1 MSLQELELP
10 GFRFHPT
17 AEELINFYLKRI
29 IKDKK
34 LDYNVIAFVNI
45 YLHDPWELPVGLA
58 RIGEREWYFFVPINR
73 KHGPKGKPN
82 RTTRNGFWKA
92 TGSDCQIRSTLDPKK
107 VIGLKKTLVFYV
119 GRAPKGCRTDWVMN
133 EYRLPDGHP
142 LPKDHDIVL
151 CKVYRKATSFK
162 VLEQRAIVEEHA
174 TKRHSTSTQSDDN
187 LGPLVPQEDL
197 ESSASHNLIS
207 FRSLQ
212 EENHNTAIKL
222 PQLSASNPFLEPP
235 KFSTDSLSS
244 PLWTEIQS
252 TGQDLWSLF
261 SLS

>member
-1 MSLQELELP
+1 MQ
-10 GFRFHPT
+10 
-17 AEELINFYLKRI
+17 
-29 IKDKK
+29 
-34 LDYNVIAFVNI
+34 
-45 YLHDPWELPVGLA
+45 
-58 RIGEREWYFFVPINR
+58 
-73 KHGPKGKPN
+73 
-82 RTTRNGFWKA
+82 
-92 TGSDCQIRSTLDPKK
+92 
-107 VIGLKKTLVFYV
+107 
-119 GRAPKGCRTDWVMN
+119 
-133 EYRLPDGHP
+133 
-142 LPKDHDIVL
+142 DHDIVL

-174 TKRHSTSTQSDDN
+174 AKRPPTSHDN

>member
-1 MSLQELELP
+1 MSLPELELP

-17 AEELINFYLKRI
+17 AEELINFYLKSI
-29 IKDKK
+29 IKGNK
-34 LDYNVIAFVNI
+34 LDSNVIAFVNI
-45 YLHDPWELPVGLA
+45 YLHDPWELPGLA

-92 TGSDCQIRSTLDPKK
+92 TGSDCQIRSTLDPRK
-107 VIGLKKTLVFYV
+107 VIGLKKTLVFYG

-174 TKRHSTSTQSDDN
+174 AKRPPTSHDN

-197 ESSASHNLIS
+197 ESSASHN
-207 FRSLQ
+207 FRSFQ
-212 EENHNTAIKL
+212 EENHNTTIKL
-222 PQLSASNPFLEPP
+222 PQ
-235 KFSTDSLSS
+235 LSS
-244 PLWTEIQS
+244 PLWTELQS